1 MVDYNCGGAAR
12 ARDQAPWSDVC
23 IALIVAFAATFVVF
37 KFQNLEAADSSQLRR
52 RRRLAPLDLRG
63 DDEVS
68 NFWDLMW
75 LIVSTF
81 VFIAYLLVLFHI
93 VIDLFRDTEL
103 GGLCEGPV
111 DHRAH
116 LLPVLTALLY
126 IVARG
131 SGMAGRQ
138 RAAMQRA
145 KSDTE
150 SYIRDVAGKSPADQ
164 IADAKRLLDAG
175 TINQDEF
182 AKLKAKALA

>member
-1 MVDYNCGGAAR
+1 M
-12 ARDQAPWSDVC
+12 
-23 IALIVAFAATFVVF
+23 
-37 KFQNLEAADSSQLRR
+37 
-52 RRRLAPLDLRG
+52 
-63 DDEVS
+63 S

-103 GGLCEGPV
+103 GGFAKALWIIG
-111 DHRAH
+111 
-116 LLPVLTALLY
+116 LIFLPVLTALLY

-182 AKLKAKALA
+182 AKLKTKALA